1 MTSLSAASAVHW
13 PLPENQ
19 TNRKYINKLDEC
31 NTSNVRWTVII
42 QKLAS
47 SNYSLTVKIYTGTGE
62 WVGLED
68 AGKTAQHSDD
78 EASP

>member
-1 MTSLSAASAVHW
+1 MDRHNSAA
-13 PLPENQ
+13 
-19 TNRKYINKLDEC
+19 
-31 NTSNVRWTVII
+31 
-42 QKLAS
+42 AS

-78 EASP
+78 EASPWPQNINFLAFIIEYFYHFWSHTFKEVF